1 MDPWSIPVKTPPP
14 FTKSATEF
22 PMSDTVRLDTC
33 NNCIGKG
40 ETRCN
45 LCDGGRKRCSNCV
58 GRGTYYTNGGKKML
72 CSVCNACGRVSCND
86 CRGTG
91 WKRCTVCNGNRQ
103 SYMYASV
110 RNRQSVSH
118 IASSYIHK

>member
-1 MDPWSIPVKTPPP
+1 
-14 FTKSATEF
+14 
-22 PMSDTVRLDTC
+22 MSDTVRLDTC

-103 SYMYASV
+103 SYMYASLQV
-110 RNRQSVSH
+110 TFTSGMRCKVCGQCQIPEEELNKASG
-118 IASSYIHK
+118 ISSY